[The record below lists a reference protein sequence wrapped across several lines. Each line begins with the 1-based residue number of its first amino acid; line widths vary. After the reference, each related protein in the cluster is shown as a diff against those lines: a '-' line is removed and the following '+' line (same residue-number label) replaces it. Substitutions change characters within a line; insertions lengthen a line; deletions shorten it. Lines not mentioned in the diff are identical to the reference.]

1 MDVWDSTVP
10 RSLDSGNA
18 NVPNPAHGSPRG
30 GQEMRRVSMQ
40 ADFHPVAQSVLY
52 TGEEIRIF
60 PMTHMESA
68 KQTDVLNT
76 SLLAVTQTAVG
87 CGLGLLLGGK
97 MSRGAQKT
105 TAFSLLGI
113 GALLALPAIIDAVKH
128 LISGPAT
135 ERGARK
141 RLDSIRHDSGMPD
154 DAEVF

>member
-1 MDVWDSTVP
+1 MFDVEIP
-10 RSLDSGNA
+10 PL
-18 NVPNPAHGSPRG
+18 
-30 GQEMRRVSMQ
+30 E
-40 ADFHPVAQSVLY
+40 QSVLY
-52 TGEEIRIF
+52 SWARKPHF
-60 PMTHMESA
+60 PLSHMEPA

-97 MSRGAQKT
+97 MSRSAQKA

-113 GALLALPAIIDAVKH
+113 GALLALPAIVDVVTH
-128 LISGPAT
+128 MISGPAT

-141 RLDSIRHDSGMPD
+141 RLDSIRQDSGLPD

>member
-1 MDVWDSTVP
+1 
-10 RSLDSGNA
+10 
-18 NVPNPAHGSPRG
+18 
-30 GQEMRRVSMQ
+30 
-40 ADFHPVAQSVLY
+40 
-52 TGEEIRIF
+52 
-60 PMTHMESA
+60 MTHMESA